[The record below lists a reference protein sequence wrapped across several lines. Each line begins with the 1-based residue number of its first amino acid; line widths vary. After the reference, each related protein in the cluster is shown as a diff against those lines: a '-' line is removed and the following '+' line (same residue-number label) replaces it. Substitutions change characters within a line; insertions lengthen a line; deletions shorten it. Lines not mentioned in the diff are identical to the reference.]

1 MHGRVQHPVW
11 NVLELTGLLT
21 EGRLLNPAEDRAL
34 AEHPQV
40 LGMRVLLVDDQPIFA
55 QIVRRVLQQELAEF
69 AYCQEGNQALTQA
82 LDFAPT
88 IILQDLVMPGIDG
101 LDLVRHYREQP
112 ALRDVPIIV
121 LSSREEAAVK
131 AQAFATGANDYLV
144 KLPDKLEL
152 LARLKYHSQGYIHLQ
167 ERNAAYQA
175 LLESQRQL
183 EQRNRFIREIFGRY
197 VDDNVVETILATPDG
212 VRVGGEKR
220 QVAVLM
226 SDLRGF
232 TSLCER
238 LMPEMAVRLLN
249 RYLERMTEVIHRYR
263 GVVVEFIGD
272 AIIVMFGAPVSAPDD
287 AQRAVACALAMQ
299 QAMPALNAASRVSGL
314 PELSMGV
321 GVHTGEAIV
330 GNIGSQQRLKYD
342 VIGHTVNLA
351 ARIESYS
358 VGGQVLISAQTLE
371 ACEGLVQI
379 AGEFQAQPK
388 GVREPIMIYRI
399 DAIGAP
405 FEVSLPVTEVDNTIW
420 CDLNPPLAVEFAM
433 VEGKHLCGPR
443 YQGELVRLG
452 TRGAWVR
459 APRGFR
465 PLTQLQCLLCGE
477 DGNPLKEVIYA
488 RVIGQVA
495 QTSLLLELAFSTL
508 PAELS
513 AVLSRAP
520 HQPQMSRENPS

>member
-1 MHGRVQHPVW
+1 MPQ
-11 NVLELTGLLT
+11 NVLET
-21 EGRLLNPAEDRAL
+21 RLSHCGGKGSLVLSHAEDTVPAEL
-34 AEHPQV
+34 PQT
-40 LGMRVLLVDDQPIFA
+40 LEMRVLLVDDQPIFA
-55 QIVRRVLQQELAEF
+55 QIVRRVLHQELAEF
-69 AYCQEGNQALTQA
+69 AYCQDGGQALTQA
-82 LDFAPT
+82 LAFSPT

-101 LDLVRHYREQP
+101 LDLVRHYREQA

-121 LSSREEAAVK
+121 LSSREEATVK

-152 LARLKYHSQGYIHLQ
+152 LARLKYHSQGYVHLQ
-167 ERNAAYQA
+167 ERNSAYQA

-197 VDDNVVETILATPDG
+197 VDDSVVETILATPDG

-220 QVAVLM
+220 LVTVLM

-238 LMPEMAVRLLN
+238 LTPEMAVRLLN
-249 RYLERMTEVIHRYR
+249 RYLEQMTEVIQDYR

-272 AIIVMFGAPVSAPDD
+272 AIIVLFGAPVSAPDD

-299 QAMPALNAASRVSGL
+299 QAMPALNAKSRASEL
-314 PELSMGV
+314 PELAMGI
-321 GVHTGEAIV
+321 GLHTGEAII
-330 GNIGSQQRLKYD
+330 GNIGSQRRLKYD

-358 VGGQVLISAQTLE
+358 VGGQVLISTQTLD
-371 ACEGLVQI
+371 ACGGVVQI

-399 DAIGAP
+399 DAIGGA
-405 FEVSLPVTEVDNTIW
+405 FNISLPTTEADHTIW

-443 YQGELVRLG
+443 YRGELVRLG

-477 DGNPLKEVIYA
+477 DGSPLKEVIYA
-488 RVIGQVA
+488 RVIGQVSQA
-495 QTSLLLELAFSTL
+495 SILLELAFSAL

-513 AVLSRAP
+513 AVLDRSP
-520 HQPQMSRENPS
+520 HQPQMSRENPG